1 MGAAWRRQLDNV
13 LNLEWKAPSAAREC
27 LEAGELADSAL
38 GLEGTARPKSAKAMV
53 LGVLGRGGST
63 EIVLEGSGRRRIDQA
78 TALKRFWRRGI
89 DKDIVLQ
96 GSGSRRI
103 KNTSVLEGFKRRW
116 IDKSDSLEGSGS
128 RQIC

>member
-1 MGAAWRRQLDNV
+1 M
-13 LNLEWKAPSAAREC
+13 
-27 LEAGELADSAL
+27 EAGELTDSAL

-53 LGVLGRGGST
+53 LGVLGRGST
-63 EIVLEGSGRRRIDQA
+63 EIVPEGSGRRRIDQA
-78 TALKRFWRRGI
+78 IALKRSWRRGI

-103 KNTSVLEGFKRRW
+103 KNTSVLEGFRRRW

-128 RQIC
+128 RQICKNSVLEGSRRRWIDKQSS